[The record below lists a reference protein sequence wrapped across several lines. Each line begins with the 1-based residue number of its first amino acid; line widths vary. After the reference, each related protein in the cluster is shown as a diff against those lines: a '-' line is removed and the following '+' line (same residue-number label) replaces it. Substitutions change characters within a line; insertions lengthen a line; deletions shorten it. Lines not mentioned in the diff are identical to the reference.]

1 MERRNAY
8 ILTRLYFNDSSET
21 GPFTTYF
28 TRTVQ
33 SVVRNAKNYK
43 GGKVIWILFD
53 DSPNPDRHKELIR
66 RICAEQK
73 SLVFGHNLDCNF
85 ELGRFFVSRKPG
97 NSAYATFCVRK
108 QFIDLTAD
116 DEGAFAVSLDQ
127 DDELEPNAIKD
138 IASKMTDNGIVLSP
152 FTIINEGGKDITG
165 DGGRIQKHLT
175 KEISRHPID
184 NSKVSV
190 GKPISKNDLTAPYY
204 ASSLSWSKSYSRS
217 AMESYV
223 TLLEKF
229 LSVHRKGPS
238 VDAYAEEPPAYP
250 FYEAHPAYE
259 DFVDFFALLL
269 SEITISATS
278 KNTHI
283 YYKNAD
289 SITCNPSVD
298 DFRLHRTA
306 SLLALID
313 LCYANQ
319 SILRTDFKSLLFRYV
334 TIKVVDIERILSG
347 YRKDF
352 ENGDRRFIA
361 FDVATHDHYFIS
373 KLYRLAQG
381 NERNNAQ
388 DKELFE
394 KANPVRTEC
403 TKENFD
409 DLFSCETLNKI
420 PVYESEITNAD
431 SRLVLESAVLA
442 EDKFRP
448 IGDIKKKTLRQKIK
462 QIIKQIIKRKT
473 ENEQERD
480 IIQEYDN
487 NLTPNQKRERRINV
501 WIKILIGLIFLFLAI
516 IFWLIGVIPLWE
528 CKRVGFNKTT
538 ELQFIIT
545 TLTSFLSA
553 FLTFLLNERSKVKV
567 LGQEEDAQKKLYFSE
582 FDDLI
587 RHLEANLKVM
597 IELRK
602 QLADGEIPA
611 SIHFINLSWPNSS
624 CLYSDDI
631 VKILDK
637 GKVHEFARL
646 KVNLRNI
653 ENSSKWLCDYVKEPH
668 TSKEIGSAIDWEI
681 ARQIGYLM
689 NFHYLKNNHFQFP
702 SQNTLDYY
710 IKEKHL
716 KEYMSRLFLS
726 YPSNTE
732 TIDGNKYASRM
743 EMVDKYLEMYY
754 DDRRMRRNVLIYKKH

>member
-1 MERRNAY
+1 M
-8 ILTRLYFNDSSET
+8 TR
-21 GPFTTYF
+21 F

-53 DSPNPDRHKELIR
+53 DSLNHDGHDELISK
-66 RICAEQK
+66 ICDKQK
-73 SLVFGHNLDCNF
+73 DLVYGDDVDCNF
-85 ELGRFFVSRKPG
+85 KPVRFFVSEKPG

-108 QFIDLTAD
+108 QFIDLTATD
-116 DEGAFAVSLDQ
+116 KGAFAVSLDQ

-138 IASKMTDNGIVLSP
+138 IASKMTDKGIVLSP

-165 DGGRIQKHLT
+165 DGGKIQKHLT
-175 KEISRHPID
+175 KKISRHPID

-190 GKPISKNDLTAPYY
+190 GKPKSKNDLTAPYY
-204 ASSLSWSKSYSRS
+204 ASSLSWSKSYSRF
-217 AMESYV
+217 AMERYV
-223 TLLEKF
+223 TLLEVF
-229 LSVHRKGPS
+229 LSGHRKDPS
-238 VDAYAEEPPAYP
+238 VDESAEEHPAYP
-250 FYEAHPAYE
+250 FYKAHPAYE

-269 SEITISATS
+269 SEITLSATS

-319 SILRTDFKSLLFRYV
+319 RSLRTDFKQLLLRYV

-352 ENGDRRFIA
+352 ENGDRRFSA
-361 FDVATHDHYFIS
+361 FDAATHDHYFIS

-381 NERNNAQ
+381 KERNNAQ
-388 DKELFE
+388 DKDLF
-394 KANPVRTEC
+394 KNARPVRSEC
-403 TKENFD
+403 TKQNFD
-409 DLFSCETLNKI
+409 DLFSCETLNRI
-420 PVYESEITNAD
+420 PVYKSEITNAD

-448 IGDIKKKTLRQKIK
+448 IGNSKNKTLKQKIK
-462 QIIKQIIKRKT
+462 EIQQIIMRKKD
-473 ENEQERD
+473 NEQERD

-487 NLTPNQKRERRINV
+487 NLTPNQKRKRRIFFG
-501 WIKILIGLIFLFLAI
+501 IAILIVLILLFLAI
-516 IFWLIGVIPLWE
+516 ICWLIGVIPLWE
-528 CKRVGFNKTT
+528 CKRDNFNKIT
-538 ELQFIIT
+538 ELASIIT
-545 TLTSFLSA
+545 ALTAFLSA
-553 FLTFLLNERSKVKV
+553 FLTFLLNELSKVEV
-567 LGQEEDAQKKLYFSE
+567 LKQEEVAQKKLYFSE

-602 QLADGEIPA
+602 QLSNGKIPA

-631 VKILDK
+631 AKILDK
-637 GKVHEFARL
+637 GKVDDFARL

-668 TSKEIGSAIDWEI
+668 SSKEIGSAIDWEI
-681 ARQIGYLM
+681 ARHFGYLM

-716 KEYMSRLFLS
+716 KEYLSRLFLS
-726 YPSNTE
+726 YSSNTK
-732 TIDGNKYASRM
+732 TNDGKASRM

-754 DDRRMRRNVLIYKKH
+754 DDRRMQRNVLIYKKHKD

>member
-1 MERRNAY
+1 MEKRNAY

-21 GPFTTYF
+21 GPFTTRF

-33 SVVRNAKNYK
+33 SVVKNAKNYK
-43 GGKVIWILFD
+43 DGKVKWILFD
-53 DSPNPDRHKELIR
+53 DSPNPDGHDVLIR
-66 RICAEQK
+66 GICTEQK
-73 SLVFGHNLDCNF
+73 SLVFGDDVDCNF
-85 ELGRFFVSRKPG
+85 ELGGFFVSEKPG

-108 QFIDLTAD
+108 KFIDLTVND
-116 DEGAFAVSLDQ
+116 KGAFAVSLDQ

-138 IASKMTDNGIVLSP
+138 IASKMTDKGIVLSP

-165 DGGRIQKHLT
+165 DGGRIHKHLT

-190 GKPISKNDLTAPYY
+190 EKPISKNDLTAPYY
-204 ASSLSWSKSYSRS
+204 ASSLSWSKSYSRF
-217 AMESYV
+217 AMGRYV
-223 TLLEKF
+223 TLLEDF
-229 LSVHRKGPS
+229 LSDHRKATS
-238 VDAYAEEPPAYP
+238 IDAYAKKHPVYP

-319 SILRTDFKSLLFRYV
+319 RILRIDFKSLLFRYV
-334 TIKVVDIERILSG
+334 TIKVVDIERILSD

-352 ENGDRRFIA
+352 ENGDRRFSD
-361 FDVATHDHYFIS
+361 FDVATHNLYFIS

-394 KANPVRTEC
+394 KASPVRAEC

-409 DLFSCETLNKI
+409 DLFSCETLNRI
-420 PVYESEITNAD
+420 PVYKSEITNAD

-448 IGDIKKKTLRQKIK
+448 IGDSNKKTLK
-462 QIIKQIIKRKT
+462 QIIKEIKLKIMRKK

-487 NLTPNQKRERRINV
+487 NLTPNQKRKRRILREIV
-501 WIKILIGLIFLFLAI
+501 SLIVLIILFIVITC
-516 IFWLIGVIPLWE
+516 WLICGE
-528 CKRVGFNKTT
+528 CEGADFNKIT
-538 ELQFIIT
+538 ELPSIIT
-545 TLTSFLSA
+545 ALTAFLSA
-553 FLTFLLNERSKVKV
+553 FLTFLLNEFGKVEV
-567 LGQEEDAQKKLYFSE
+567 LEQEEVAQKKMYFSE

-602 QLADGEIPA
+602 QLSEGEVPA
-611 SIHFINLSWPNSS
+611 SIHFINLSWPNFS

-631 VKILDK
+631 AKILDK
-637 GKVHEFARL
+637 GKVDDFARL

-668 TSKEIGSAIDWEI
+668 SYEEISCAIDWEI

-702 SQNTLDYY
+702 SQNALDYY

-716 KEYMSRLFLS
+716 KEYLSRLFLS
-726 YPSNTE
+726 YSSTTE
-732 TIDGNKYASRM
+732 TIDGKTYASRM

-754 DDRRMRRNVLIYKKH
+754 DDRRMRRSVLIYKKA